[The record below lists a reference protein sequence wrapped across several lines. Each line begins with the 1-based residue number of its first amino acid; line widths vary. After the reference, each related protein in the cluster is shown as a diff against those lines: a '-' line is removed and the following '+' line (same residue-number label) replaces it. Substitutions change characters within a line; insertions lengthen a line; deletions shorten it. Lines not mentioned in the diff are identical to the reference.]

1 MIPNVQVTGDPDTH
15 PEKPIYDAGQ
25 LAAGQIDLS
34 KLDVAEHRVRV
45 FNMMSEEDRD
55 EYGKLYV
62 ELCQLAK
69 EGKIFI
75 VSNTREVLQNP
86 DKSTGWFKYLEWTR
100 FDTSKILGA

>member
-1 MIPNVQVTGDPDTH
+1 
-15 PEKPIYDAGQ
+15 
-25 LAAGQIDLS
+25 
-34 KLDVAEHRVRV
+34 
-45 FNMMSEEDRD
+45 MMSAEDRD
-55 EYGKLYV
+55 AYGKLYV
-62 ELCQLAK
+62 ELCRLAK